1 MGADRPFHR
10 KIWKLAARVLF
21 RRRRAHAQDW
31 LPHLSLTRDECGR
44 FDGVVFRGERV
55 ADLCKLHVLKERAGG
70 EIFVVGSGPSIA
82 LLKIDRIPPRTA
94 ILLNGAMDL
103 IGRGVAPLAVAVE
116 DERFVYRHF
125 RRLMMALDREIV
137 CLLSTSALRAICE
150 LDRNWLRNRRV
161 ILIDNIAK
169 PYGAD
174 ARSVD
179 SLKTLPF
186 VRIGK
191 DGAGFSLDPERG
203 VFQGGSV
210 AISATQFAV
219 ACAPGL
225 VGFLGVDISNAGE
238 PRFYEDG
245 RSIAFSGIVRA
256 QDRILRHIALARDVA
271 TEQGIRFENF
281 SPPSALSEC
290 GIPFSSRFVSD

>member
-1 MGADRPFHR
+1 MGADRPFRR
-10 KIWKLAARVLF
+10 KIWKLATRVLF
-21 RRRRAHAQDW
+21 GKRRAHAQDW
-31 LPHLSLTRDECGR
+31 LPNLRVERDESGH
-44 FDGVVFRGERV
+44 FDGVIFRGERV
-55 ADLCKLHVLKERAGG
+55 AGLCKLHVLKERAGD
-70 EIFVVGSGPSIA
+70 EIFVVGSGPSIGS
-82 LLKIDRIPPRTA
+82 LKVDRIPPRAA

-103 IGRGVAPLAVAVE
+103 IGRGVVPLAVAVE

-125 RRLMMALDREIV
+125 RRFMETLDREIV

-150 LDRNWLRNRRV
+150 LDRVWLQNRDI

-174 ARSVD
+174 ARGID
-179 SLKTLPF
+179 SLKALPF

-191 DGAGFSLDPERG
+191 DGAGFSLDPEKG

-210 AISATQFAV
+210 ATSATQFAV

-225 VGFLGVDISNAGE
+225 IGFLGVDISNAGQ

-245 RSIAFSGIVRA
+245 RSVAFSGIVRA

-271 TEQGIRFENF
+271 AEQGIRFENF
-281 SPPSALSEC
+281 SPPSALSQC
-290 GIPFSSRFVSD
+290 GIPFSGRFSD